1 MHNTL
6 VVEPLGVPVPAAPRP
21 PAPAALWQLWPGVN
35 APATAEQETRFVA
48 RLTELAGDAGAPEGW
63 TRRNVTAV
71 LNALRCGVEVDD
83 LLTRAPGLRPH
94 QLLLAYRELD
104 ARRRGSVAA
113 WAAIVRERTIG
124 SVVDHG
130 ESAALLVPVFVARL
144 ASIAAD
150 GDAARVA
157 HVTGE
162 LVHEA
167 LVVTEAAESCELL
180 LAAET
185 SQSRREEL
193 GRRLYDL
200 HVPGLW
206 SNTAFIPPRVGTLV
220 PVRVAALLGER

>member
-1 MHNTL
+1 MNNTL
-6 VVEPLGVPVPAAPRP
+6 VVEPLGLPGPAPRP

-35 APATAEQETRFVA
+35 APATAEQEDRFVT
-48 RLTELAGDAGAPEGW
+48 RLAELADGSGAAEGW

-71 LNALRCGVEVDD
+71 LNALRCGVDVDD

-94 QLLLAYRELD
+94 QLLEAYRELEE
-104 ARRRGSVAA
+104 RRRASVAA
-113 WAAIVRERTIG
+113 WATIVRERTIEAVAG
-124 SVVDHG
+124 HG
-130 ESAALLVPVFVARL
+130 ETAALVVPVFVARL
-144 ASIAAD
+144 AAIAAD
-150 GDAARVA
+150 GDVPRLA
-157 HVTGE
+157 HVAGE

-167 LVVTEAAESCELL
+167 AVVAEAAESCERRLS
-180 LAAET
+180 AET

-206 SNTAFIPPRVGTLV
+206 SNSAFVPPRVGTLV

>member
-6 VVEPLGVPVPAAPRP
+6 VVEPLGLPGPVAPRP
-21 PAPAALWQLWPGVN
+21 PVPAALWQLWPGVN
-35 APATAEQETRFVA
+35 APATAEQEERFVA
-48 RLTELAGDAGAPEGW
+48 RLGELAGRDAPEGW

-71 LNALRCGVEVDD
+71 LNALRCGVGVDD

-94 QLLLAYRELD
+94 QLLEAYRELE
-104 ARRRGSVAA
+104 ARRRASVAA
-113 WAAIVRERTIG
+113 WATIVRDRTIEA
-124 SVVDHG
+124 VVSHG
-130 ESAALLVPVFVARL
+130 ETAALLVPVFVARL
-144 ASIAAD
+144 AAIAAD
-150 GDAARVA
+150 GDAPRLVRVA
-157 HVTGE
+157 GE

-167 LVVTEAAESCELL
+167 AVVAEAAGSFEGR

-206 SNTAFIPPRVGTLV
+206 SNIAFVPPRVGTLV